1 MSGGVSGGGG
11 GVSGAAGGD
20 WMAGYTRFEFAREGR
35 VLNAAIA
42 APGPVNGVDERL
54 HEELA
59 RVFTDL
65 QHDADSD
72 LIVLT
77 GKGRAFCAGGDFDWF
92 REQIADPRRF
102 RAIGWDAKR
111 IVTSL
116 LDIEKPVICRMN
128 GAAAG
133 LGATLALLCDVIV
146 ADERAVIGDP
156 HVKVGLVA
164 GDGGAV
170 IWPQLIGFA
179 RAKELLLTGDL
190 LTAARAAEIGLI
202 NHAVPGEQLDAKVA
216 EVAAKILGNP
226 RWAVRWTKT
235 VANIPLKAL
244 VAQMIDAS
252 VGYEMMSN
260 AAADRAE
267 AVAAFIEK
275 RPAKLS
281 GE

>member
-1 MSGGVSGGGG
+1 MNFDSYS
-11 GVSGAAGGD
+11 
-20 WMAGYTRFEFAREGR
+20 RFEFARNGR
-35 VLNAAIA
+35 ILTAAIA
-42 APGPVNGVDERL
+42 APGPVNGVDAAL
-54 HEELA
+54 HDELA

-65 QHDADSD
+65 QHDPDSD
-72 LIVLT
+72 LIILT

-92 REQIADPRRF
+92 AEQIANPAKF
-102 RAIGWDAKR
+102 RDIGWDAKR

-133 LGATLALLCDVIV
+133 LGATLALLCDIII

-170 IWPQLIGFA
+170 IWPQLIGYA
-179 RAKELLLTGDL
+179 RAKELLMTGDL
-190 LTAARAAEIGLI
+190 LTAAKAADIGLI
-202 NHAVPGEQLDAKVA
+202 NHAVPSDQLDAKVA
-216 EVAAKILGNP
+216 EVAAKILANP

-235 VANIPLKAL
+235 VTNMPLKAL
-244 VAQMIDAS
+244 VSQMMDAS
-252 VGYEMMSN
+252 IAYEMMSN
-260 AAADRAE
+260 MTADRAE
-267 AVAAFIEK
+267 AVAAFREK
-275 RPAKLS
+275 RAPKLS